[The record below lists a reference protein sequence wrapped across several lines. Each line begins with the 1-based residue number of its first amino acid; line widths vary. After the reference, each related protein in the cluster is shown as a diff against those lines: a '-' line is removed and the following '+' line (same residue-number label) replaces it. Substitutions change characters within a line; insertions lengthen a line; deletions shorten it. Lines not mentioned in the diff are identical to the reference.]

1 MVSAVPVIPNII
13 RRLKTI
19 SSERVIPLTGS
30 SLWAVH
36 RAQQPRNSRAV
47 FPRYVADGRLN
58 ANSASAALNKWL
70 QAHIAPK
77 LVVHSIRH
85 SLRDR
90 LRHVECP
97 TDIVDAIGG
106 WARNSVGD
114 NYGRGHNAATRCK
127 WLSMASVGI
136 KYTKELKP

>member
-1 MVSAVPVIPNII
+1 VPTVTELRKLSKECRVADDDQRWLLALILDTGMRLSEAAGLLWNDIVLSGDVPYLHVRPNAI

-36 RAQQPRNSRAV
+36 RAQQQRNTRVV

-70 QAHIAPK
+70 QANIAPK
-77 LVVHSIRH
+77 LVVH
-85 SLRDR
+85 
-90 LRHVECP
+90 
-97 TDIVDAIGG
+97 
-106 WARNSVGD
+106 
-114 NYGRGHNAATRCK
+114 
-127 WLSMASVGI
+127 
-136 KYTKELKP
+136 